1 MTYYVYILECRD
13 GTLYTGYTTN
23 VSLRVRAHNGEVS
36 GGARYTSG
44 RRPVKLVYV
53 EPCATV
59 TAAKQREYAIKQLPT
74 RAKKILITTNPYKP
88 L

>member
-23 VSLRVRAHNGEVS
+23 LEERVRAHNGEIA

-44 RRPVKLVYV
+44 RRPVCIRYV
-53 EPCATV
+53 ETYEHV
-59 TAAKQREYAIKQLPT
+59 TAAKQREYAIKQLT
-74 RAKKILITTNPYKP
+74 TTAKRTLISTNPH
-88 L
+88 